1 MALIHIDDRTVFC
14 SISTFSG
21 GGIGDA
27 GIEFGAKVPV
37 ISACEL
43 VPDRAGLI
51 RHNYPSTEVFQGDI
65 WEQKEK
71 IIAHSKKKLG
81 GKNPWLFV
89 MSPPCQGMSANGAGK
104 ISSSIAAG
112 KRPKEDE
119 RNRLV
124 LPGIEIIEE
133 LQPSWFLLENV
144 RRMENTVITN
154 ELGDAENILDTLGR
168 RLHPLGYTIRSA
180 VIDFR
185 DIGVPHHRER
195 LITIGTRIPALVEA
209 VPPGTIFSPTPTLLH
224 PELTH
229 GKERKT
235 PHITLRDVIGKM
247 PPLEA
252 VEGKSVDPKDPF
264 HHVPVWNE
272 KHHFWLSHTNEG
284 DTAFHNNRCVNKNCQ
299 AESTVATETN
309 CSKCGDPLPRP
320 QTTVIGWEC
329 RTCKAVNKATELICA
344 CGKKRRKDAKMSQHY
359 RLIRGFKTSYR
370 RLSWDKPASTL
381 TMNSGVISSDMKGH
395 PEQNRVLS
403 VREILMLSS
412 LDNFGKNKFPWAKE
426 YKFLSKKSD
435 GTHFY
440 DGEFTPRL
448 VRQVIGESIPPLA
461 MQIIVEKMID
471 LDPRN
476 QVNN

>member
-1 MALIHIDDRTVFC
+1 MSLIDLDDGTVLC

-27 GIEFGAKVPV
+27 GIEFGAGVPV

-51 RHNYPSTEVFQGDI
+51 RHNYPETEVFEGDI
-65 WEQKEK
+65 WVQKDK
-71 IIAHSKKKLG
+71 IIAHAQKKLG
-81 GKNPWLFV
+81 GKAPWLFV
-89 MSPPCQGMSANGAGK
+89 MSPPCQGMSSNGAGR
-104 ISSSIAAG
+104 ISSAIAAG

-124 LPGIEIIEE
+124 LPGIDIIEA

-154 ELGDAENILDTLGR
+154 EHGVAENILDTLGR

-180 VIDFR
+180 VLDFR
-185 DIGVPHHRER
+185 DLGVPHHRER
-195 LITIGTRIPALVEA
+195 LITIGTRVTS
-209 VPPGTIFSPTPTLLH
+209 VVRNNPPGSIFSNTPTDLH
-224 PELTH
+224 PVLTH
-229 GKERKT
+229 GEGREN
-235 PHITLRDVIGKM
+235 PHITLRDVIGNM

-252 VEGKSVDPKDPF
+252 VDGKSADPNDPY
-264 HHVPVWNE
+264 HVVPVWN
-272 KHHFWLSHTNEG
+272 KDHHFWLSHTKEG
-284 DTAFHNNRCVNKNCQ
+284 DTAFNNNQCINSSCL
-299 AESTVATETN
+299 AEIESEKATHCHVCKTR
-309 CSKCGDPLPRP
+309 LPRP
-320 QTTVIGWEC
+320 QREVTGWRCMKCGDVNTATQTV
-329 RTCKAVNKATELICA
+329 
-344 CGKKRRKDAKMSQHY
+344 CGCGRKRRKNAKIGKHT

-403 VREILMLSS
+403 VREILKLSS
-412 LDNFGKNKFPWAKE
+412 LDNCCETDFPWVGK
-426 YKFLSKKSD
+426 YSFQSKKKD
-435 GTHFY
+435 GTFFHQGDFS
-440 DGEFTPRL
+440 PKL

-461 MQIIVEKMID
+461 MKIIVKRLLN
-471 LDPRN
+471 LDPRIS
-476 QVNN
+476 Q